1 MTLAPNFDR
10 FTSAPVQAPGLFR
23 SGVGRSR
30 LFRMAKLCADVA
42 GALLMLPMITI
53 LAVLLTGLNP
63 LFNPGP
69 LIFRQDRMGQN
80 GRIFKALKF
89 RTMAYAPGHRG
100 PLDPVEA
107 DRIPRLG
114 HLLRRMGLD
123 ELPQAINILRGEMS
137 LIGPRPDCVRHA
149 RIFLETIPEYR
160 QRLTVRPGIS
170 GFAQITLGYAVGL
183 EATREKVR
191 ADLDY
196 ITRAGFALDLWITWR
211 TILNMA
217 LARGD

>member
-1 MTLAPNFDR
+1 MTLVPDFDR
-10 FTSAPVQAPGLFR
+10 FTAAPPPSPGVFG

-30 LFRMAKLCADVA
+30 LFRGAKLCADFA
-42 GALLMLPMITI
+42 GAVVMLPLIFV
-53 LAVLLTGLNP
+53 LAVLLSGLNP

-69 LIFRQDRMGQN
+69 LLFRQDRMGQH

-89 RTMAYAPGHRG
+89 RTMAHASDHRG

-114 HLLRRMGLD
+114 HVLRRMGLD

-160 QRLTVRPGIS
+160 QRLSVRPGIS

-183 EATREKVR
+183 EATREKVQ

-211 TILNMA
+211 TILNVA
-217 LARGD
+217 FARGD

>member
-1 MTLAPNFDR
+1 MTLVPDFDR
-10 FTSAPVQAPGLFR
+10 FSVAPSQAPGLLR

-30 LFRMAKLCADVA
+30 LFRLAKLCADVG
-42 GALLMLPMITI
+42 GALVMLPLIAV

-63 LFNPGP
+63 LINPGP
-69 LIFRQDRMGQN
+69 LLFRQARMGQN
-80 GRIFKALKF
+80 GRTFKALKF
-89 RTMAYAPGHRG
+89 RTMAYAPDHRG
-100 PLDPVEA
+100 PLDPVET

-114 HLLRRMGLD
+114 RLLRRTGLD

-160 QRLTVRPGIS
+160 QRLSVRPGIS

-183 EATREKVR
+183 EATREKVQ

-211 TILNMA
+211 TILNVA